1 MLMQNKLGLMQP
13 NPALVKGLFE
23 VMEKTGNDFTNTF
36 RILSKIQ
43 KEDSLNED
51 VIVRL
56 VG

>member
-1 MLMQNKLGLMQP
+1 MQNKLGLMQP
-13 NPALVKGLFE
+13 NPALVKSLFE

-56 VG
+56 ID

>member
-36 RILSKIQ
+36 RILSTIQ
-43 KEDSLNED
+43 KEDSPNED

-56 VG
+56 ID